1 MGQEDYMADR
11 TAQATWKGTLTEGSG
26 TINSVGSGAISDL
39 GVTWKARTQSS
50 DGMTSPEE
58 LIAAAHAACYAMA
71 FSNVLAKAGHPADQ
85 LNVTAVC
92 SFEPK
97 PEGGWKISKMRLDVE
112 GRVPGV
118 DNAEFQRLA
127 EEGEAGCPVSA
138 ALRNNVDI
146 QLNAHLAA

>member
-1 MGQEDYMADR
+1 MR
-11 TAQATWKGTLTEGSG
+11 TSNAEATWQGGLKNGKGNFRAE
-26 TINSVGSGAISDL
+26 SGAFDAGYSF
-39 GVTWKARTQSS
+39 GTRFGETKGSN
-50 DGMTSPEE
+50 PEE

-118 DNAEFQRLA
+118 DNAEFKRLA
-127 EEGEAGCPVSA
+127 QEGEAGCPVSA